1 MNMQPSITDDLA
13 RPLHAI
19 PGLLASYD
27 GRNHNQ
33 LFNSVAAHFGKLG
46 APDHLQQVPILTH
59 ENAESIPANTLVR
72 FRGMVADMFNPEFF
86 VGAYR
91 APGGPW
97 KPAALYTDAVP
108 EDIDAAAESAIM
120 ERRPLLLTPVPHEQ
134 AWATAAWAGHPVEPP
149 TPSASDRSKRAREP
163 GSNDLL
169 EPALLRSSNAAA
181 VDKADAAASSK
192 APRIAGSSDTDKPF
206 IEPDAHPTS
215 VAHDRDQDQQRRQQ
229 QQQGT
234 AAAAAVDEHA
244 QQQPDFQPGDCIV
257 QVYSDFDGF
266 RLHDVV
272 EVLGV
277 MSVVPVY
284 SDFDGF
290 RLHDVVEVLGV
301 MSVVP
306 GLAALQQQQ
315 QQQQQQ
321 GGDVAGAAA
330 AAAGVVA
337 AGGDGMDV
345 DDGGFWEQDVAA
357 LPPTSQVMRLHAL
370 AIRKLPPLTTTG
382 SSSSTAAAD
391 LQQQQQPAALPRSL
405 PGHLAAHLPLL
416 RQRALALLAAPLAGD
431 VLAAEYLLLA
441 ALGSVMNRGEAGE
454 AMGLLP
460 LNLTHVPS
468 SGAGSKAP
476 GLVPGLAA
484 ALRSLLPH
492 VTLMPL
498 DVPALNNKR
507 WYPQQHAASGRL
519 FRGCLQLTAGTL
531 LLLDETA
538 LGPGQLGDAGVKN
551 LQALRQVL
559 TQQQLPCGCQVYT
572 HNLSVNQPAVVL
584 SSTRSVL
591 RDSLALSLPLQPQ
604 RPVLVKPGQTGQT
617 GQTGS
622 FDQAGAPAAVVDWAA
637 ADVAGPE
644 AVAAAAAA
652 MPELA
657 AVREYLAAAR
667 GLECRMDQAAA
678 EGCVTRFRAMQQANP
693 GIGMEDLNLIITV
706 SKLLSVS
713 LGHEQFSIDS
723 WERAMQLEQLRKQR
737 LAAAAAQQQAR

>member
-97 KPAALYTDAVP
+97 KPAALYTDVVP

-134 AWATAAWAGHPVEPP
+134 PWATAAWAGHPVEPP
-149 TPSASDRSKRAREP
+149 TPSATDRSKRAREP

-181 VDKADAAASSK
+181 ADKADAAASSK

-215 VAHDRDQDQQRRQQ
+215 VAHDRDQDQQRPQQQ
-229 QQQGT
+229 QQQGS

-244 QQQPDFQPGDCIV
+244 QQHPNFQPGDCIV

-277 MSVVPVY
+277 MSVVP
-284 SDFDGF
+284 
-290 RLHDVVEVLGV
+290 
-301 MSVVP
+301 
-306 GLAALQQQQ
+306 GLAALL
-315 QQQQQQ
+315 QQQQ

-330 AAAGVVA
+330 AAAAGGVA

-357 LPPTSQVMRLHAL
+357 LPPTSQVTRLHAL
-370 AIRKLPPLTTTG
+370 AIRKLPPLTTTS
-382 SSSSTAAAD
+382 SSSSTAAAAD

-405 PGHLAAHLPLL
+405 PGHLAGHLPLL

-431 VLAAEYLLLA
+431 MLAAEYLLLA

-454 AMGLLP
+454 AMGLLQ

-492 VTLMPL
+492 VALMPL
-498 DVPALNNKR
+498 DVLALNNKR

-551 LQALRQVL
+551 
-559 TQQQLPCGCQVYT
+559 
-572 HNLSVNQPAVVL
+572 
-584 SSTRSVL
+584 
-591 RDSLALSLPLQPQ
+591 LQPQ

-678 EGCVTRFRAMQQANP
+678 EACVTRFRAMQQANP

-713 LGHEQFSIDS
+713 LGHEQFSIES

-737 LAAAAAQQQAR
+737 LAAAQQ